1 MSFVRL
7 GSYNPMTFRSWVVDI
22 ARIRLDNGLLLTSKR
37 FLDIKMIPEIA
48 GRAAR
53 LKVHVSRKIP
63 AKMKKLKKV

>member
-22 ARIRLDNGLLLTSKR
+22 ARIRLDNGLLLTSRR
-37 FLDIKMIPEIA
+37 FLDIKMIPEIT

-63 AKMKKLKKV
+63 EK

>member
-7 GSYNPMTFRSWVVDI
+7 GSYKPMTFRSWVVDI
-22 ARIRLDNGLLLTSKR
+22 ARIRLDNGLLLTSRR

-53 LKVHVSRKIP
+53 LKVMLAEKFPKNKKI
-63 AKMKKLKKV
+63 KKV

>member
-1 MSFVRL
+1 
-7 GSYNPMTFRSWVVDI
+7 MTFRSWVVDI
-22 ARIRLDNGLLLTSKR
+22 ARIRLDNGLLLTSRR

-63 AKMKKLKKV
+63 EK